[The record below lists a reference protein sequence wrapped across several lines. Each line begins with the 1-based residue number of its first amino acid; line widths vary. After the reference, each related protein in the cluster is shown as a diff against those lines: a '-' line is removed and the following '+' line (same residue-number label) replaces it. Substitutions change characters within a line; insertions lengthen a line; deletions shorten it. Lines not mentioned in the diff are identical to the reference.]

1 MEKRMHTRRLP
12 LAALLLASVCV
23 SYAQTGWSQVYK
35 CNEGGV
41 TSFSDQPCVNGD
53 VETMN
58 LEKDN
63 GPRGSI
69 DFTVS
74 VTHYRITG
82 NNVREAYTA
91 LRKRNPNGFAGW
103 ARWNVDFQYM
113 PEVVESNC
121 RIAEVTVRIAGEILM
136 PEWIGEA
143 SAASADQ
150 AEWRRMYAQLKRH
163 EDGHIQHGREFALL
177 LKERL
182 MGIGTVQ
189 CKQLQSRSVEEY
201 QQLFT
206 NLQFRDQEYDRRTD
220 HGLR

>member
-1 MEKRMHTRRLP
+1 MHTRRLP
-12 LAALLLASVCV
+12 LVALLLASVCV
-23 SYAQTGWSQVYK
+23 SYAPTGWSQVYK

-53 VETMN
+53 VETMS

-69 DFTVS
+69 DFAVRVS
-74 VTHYRITG
+74 HYPVTG
-82 NNVREAYTA
+82 NDVHEAYAA

-103 ARWNVDFQYM
+103 ARWNVDFEYT
-113 PEVVESNC
+113 PEVVEPNC
-121 RIAEVTVRIAGEILM
+121 RIAEVTVRIVGEILM
-136 PEWIGEA
+136 PEWIGET
-143 SAASADQ
+143 SAAPDHQ

-189 CKQLQSRSVEEY
+189 CKRLQSRSVEEY